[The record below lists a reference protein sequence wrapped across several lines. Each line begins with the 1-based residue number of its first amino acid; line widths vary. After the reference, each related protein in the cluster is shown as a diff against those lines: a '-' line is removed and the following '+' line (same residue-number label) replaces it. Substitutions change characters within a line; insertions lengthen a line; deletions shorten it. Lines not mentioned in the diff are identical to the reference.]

1 MSEFWKSFP
10 TLREDLHRVKEIIL
24 RQIQPSPEHVR
35 TVLTDLVEGNGKL
48 LRPAFVL
55 LAAGFSDPAPDDSL
69 ERIRKVG
76 AGVEMLHMA
85 TLIHDD
91 VVDGSPTRRGNPA
104 VHVRKGP
111 KSAVLIGDYLFTR
124 SFVLL
129 AENASTVNAK
139 RLSRVVSRIC
149 TSEIEQAE
157 DRFDPSVT
165 VGRYLRRIMGKTAAL
180 FAISFY
186 VGAVEGGCPP
196 ALANNLRKVGFN
208 LGMGF
213 QIIDDILDFVGA
225 PDRLGKP
232 VGQDLREGSLT
243 LPVILAL
250 ANDGGEL
257 AAVLD
262 KPGYDE
268 REIEEIIRRVVD
280 RGGVERARGV
290 AARYTRRARRE
301 MDALPTG
308 PMRDTLHQVA
318 ARLLER
324 EY

>member
-1 MSEFWKSFP
+1 MSDFWKSFP
-10 TLREDLHRVKEIIL
+10 TLRGDLDRVKDIIL
-24 RQIQPSPEHVR
+24 RQIQPSPKRVR
-35 TVLTDLVEGNGKL
+35 TALTDLVEGNGKL

-55 LAAGFSDPAPDDSL
+55 LGAGFSDLEPDDTQ

-85 TLIHDD
+85 TLVHDD

-104 VHVRKGP
+104 VHVRQDP

-213 QIIDDILDFVGA
+213 QIIDDILDFVGT
-225 PDRLGKP
+225 PDWLGKP

-250 ANDGGEL
+250 GSDDGEL
-257 AAVLD
+257 AAALD
-262 KPGYDE
+262 KPGYSD
-268 REIEEIIRRVVD
+268 REVGDIIRRVVD
-280 RGGVERARGV
+280 GGGVGQAREV
-290 AARYTRRARRE
+290 ASRYTRRARRE
-301 MDALPTG
+301 IDALPSG
-308 PMRDTLHQVA
+308 PMRDTLHHVA

>member
-1 MSEFWKSFP
+1 MSEFWKSLP
-10 TLREDLHRVKEIIL
+10 TLREDLQRVKDIIL
-24 RQIQPSPEHVR
+24 RQIQPSPEPVR
-35 TVLTDLVEGNGKL
+35 TVLAELVESNGKL

-55 LAAGFSDPAPDDSL
+55 LAAGFSELEPEDTQ

-85 TLIHDD
+85 TLVHDD
-91 VVDGSPTRRGNPA
+91 LLDGSPTRRGVPA

-165 VGRYLRRIMGKTAAL
+165 VGRYLRRIMGKIAAL

-213 QIIDDILDFVGA
+213 QIIDDILDFVGT

-232 VGQDLREGSLT
+232 VGQDLRDGSLT

-250 ANDGGEL
+250 TDDDGEL
-257 AAVLD
+257 AGVLT
-262 KPGYDE
+262 KPEYSD
-268 REIEEIIRRVVD
+268 REIEEIVRMVVA
-280 RGGVERARGV
+280 RGGVEQARSV

-301 MDALPTG
+301 IDALPAGLT
-308 PMRDTLHQVA
+308 RDALHQVA

>member
-10 TLREDLHRVKEIIL
+10 TLQEDLHRVKDIIL

-35 TVLTDLVEGNGKL
+35 TVLSDLVESNGKL

-55 LAAGFSDPAPDDSL
+55 LAAGFSGPAPGDAQ
-69 ERIRKVG
+69 ERIHKVG

-91 VVDGSPTRRGNPA
+91 VVDGSPTRRGIPA
-104 VHVRKGP
+104 AHVRKGP

-213 QIIDDILDFVGA
+213 QIIDDILDFVGT
-225 PDRLGKP
+225 PERLGKP
-232 VGQDLREGSLT
+232 IGQDLREGSLT

-250 ANDGGEL
+250 ANDDGEL
-257 AAVLD
+257 TDVLD
-262 KPGYDE
+262 KPSYTDLE
-268 REIEEIIRRVVD
+268 VREIIRYVVD
-280 RGGVERARGV
+280 RGGVEQSRGV
-290 AARYTRRARRE
+290 AARYTRRARRDI
-301 MDALPTG
+301 DALPAS
-308 PMRDTLHQVA
+308 PSREVLRQVA
-318 ARLLER
+318 DRLLAR
-324 EY
+324 EH